1 MTLQQLEYIVAIA
14 ETGSLNKA
22 AEQLYVSQPSLSSA
36 VKELEKELGITVF
49 HRSARGVSLTA
60 DGAELLPYAR
70 QVLTQYETLRDR
82 FAAPGARKKKF
93 GVSTQHY
100 SFAVKAFVEMVK
112 DFGTADYEFAIRET
126 RTQEVIHDVAT
137 MSSEVGVLYLS
148 DFNRPVLTKLLATND
163 LEFHP
168 LCRCQAFVYLWRG
181 HPLAGQ
187 TAITF
192 AELADY
198 PCLSFEQGGS
208 ASFYFAEEILTTKE
222 YPRTIHTTDRATN
235 LNLMV
240 ALNAYTLCSG
250 VISEELN
257 GTDYV
262 AVPFL
267 ADEDNR
273 NAVMEIGYLSKRN
286 YTLSELGQC
295 YVRELRAYLQAQP
308 VEIVQ
313 A

>member
-112 DFGTADYEFAIRET
+112 DFGTAD
-126 RTQEVIHDVAT
+126 
-137 MSSEVGVLYLS
+137 MSSPS
-148 DFNRPVLTKLLATND
+148 AKRARRRSSTTWP
-163 LEFHP
+163 
-168 LCRCQAFVYLWRG
+168 
-181 HPLAGQ
+181 
-187 TAITF
+187 
-192 AELADY
+192 
-198 PCLSFEQGGS
+198 PCP
-208 ASFYFAEEILTTKE
+208 ARWA
-222 YPRTIHTTDRATN
+222 
-235 LNLMV
+235 
-240 ALNAYTLCSG
+240 CSTCPTSTG
-250 VISEELN
+250 
-257 GTDYV
+257 
-262 AVPFL
+262 P
-267 ADEDNR
+267 
-273 NAVMEIGYLSKRN
+273 
-286 YTLSELGQC
+286 C
-295 YVRELRAYLQAQP
+295 
-308 VEIVQ
+308 
-313 A
+313 